1 MKRKG
6 FSGTVAAVAV
16 CMTASPAL
24 ASSFSGSTFTA
35 TGSMSISAP
44 GVPTLACTT
53 IFSGT
58 VNVDGTATITG
69 ANLAGGSLNICAGLT
84 LTTPIS
90 LVANSTTSV
99 IVSSIQING
108 PVPCGPQVVTAAWV
122 NGSPSQ
128 FNIFPVTA
136 NPGNCTISV
145 HVNVTGATIVP

>member
-1 MKRKG
+1 MKRTG
-6 FSGTVAAVAV
+6 LNTAVAAVVA
-16 CMTASPAL
+16 CMTGSPAL
-24 ASSFSGSTFTA
+24 ASSFSGSSFTA
-35 TGSMSISAP
+35 TGSTSISAP
-44 GVPTLACTT
+44 GVPTLACAT

-58 VNVDGTATITG
+58 VNADGTATVTG

-84 LTTPIS
+84 LATPIS

-99 IVSSIQING
+99 TVSGFQING

-128 FNIFPVTA
+128 FNIFPVTV

-145 HVNVTGATIVP
+145 HVNVAGATIVH